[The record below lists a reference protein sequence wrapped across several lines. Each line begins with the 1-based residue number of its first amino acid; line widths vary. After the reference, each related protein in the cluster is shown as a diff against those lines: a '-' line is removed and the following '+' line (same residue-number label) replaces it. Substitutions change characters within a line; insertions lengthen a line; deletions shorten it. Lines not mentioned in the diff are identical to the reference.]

1 MHTNMINSNKLSL
14 IISLLIHLLILL
26 IPISIMVSPMIS
38 KEIELFV
45 INEEKT
51 QVQKRQ
57 KIERKKVEKQEKFVE
72 EKIVEEK
79 IIEPAIP
86 AESPQVVVS
95 APSPALSPPQVHVE
109 SKAEVK
115 DVEFGSAEGPKFL
128 HREMPVYP
136 LLARRLGKEGR
147 VLLRLTIDERGRLL
161 NIEVIEGARY
171 GFTESAVDAVR
182 KSSFLPAKKEGIPIA
197 SRALLPI
204 KFTLRGSE

>member
-1 MHTNMINSNKLSL
+1 MYTNINSNKLGL

-45 INEEKT
+45 INDEEP

-57 KIERKKVEKQEKFVE
+57 KIEKKKFEKQEK
-72 EKIVEEK
+72 IIEEK
-79 IIEPAIP
+79 IIEPTIP
-86 AESPQVVVS
+86 AESPQVVIS
-95 APSPALSPPQVHVE
+95 APPSVISPPQVYE
-109 SKAEVK
+109 EPKAEVK

-147 VLLRLTIDERGRLL
+147 VILRLTIDEKGRLL
-161 NIEVIEGARY
+161 NIEVIEGAGY
-171 GFTESAVDAVR
+171 GFTESAIDAVR

-204 KFTLRGSE
+204 KFTLRRSE